1 MKNETLQRIRDETQ
15 RLDEL
20 PLKVGSFE
28 LKRSDAVDENTVEIF
43 YYDSPKK
50 HCKVGAHYDDA
61 TREYKIKIRLGL
73 IDWSLTRFFDGSFE
87 KFFERIRAELPTMLE
102 RFDKNDFAN
111 NSFIDQLNLNGWNY
125 ATQLPS
131 KINSFELFIAPSNP
145 VEYTNGS
152 FIIVNY
158 VDFDRARD
166 LVIYY
171 NLYSDD
177 FSAEAHDGGHIQVLY
192 DFDAKNLNELE
203 EKLRA
208 QLENQLNE
216 KKSVTKV

>member
-1 MKNETLQRIRDETQ
+1 MKEETLQRIRDETQ

-20 PLKVGSFE
+20 PREVGSFE

-50 HCKVGAHYDDA
+50 HCAVVAHYDDA

-73 IDWSLTRFFDGSFE
+73 IEWSLTRFFDGSFE
-87 KFFERIRAELPTMLE
+87 KFFERIRAELEPMLE
-102 RFDKNDFAN
+102 RFDENNFAT
-111 NSFIDQLNLNGWNY
+111 NSFIDKLNLNAWKYG
-125 ATQLPS
+125 TQLPP

-166 LVIYY
+166 LAVYFNI
-171 NLYSDD
+171 YSDE
-177 FSAEAHDGGHIQVLY
+177 FSAEAHDNGHIQVLY

-208 QLENQLNE
+208 HLENQLTE
-216 KKSVTKV
+216 KKM